1 MGANVDAAA
10 IVLADAVDVAL
21 GGNGGPFEFLRWKR
35 GNGETSN
42 WSRRRERREL
52 LLLSR
57 TQEEVRRKTLVVI
70 WTARRETLSQHVH
83 DETIRENDAV

>member
-1 MGANVDAAA
+1 MGEDVDAAA

-42 WSRRRERREL
+42 WSRRRERR
-52 LLLSR
+52 
-57 TQEEVRRKTLVVI
+57 
-70 WTARRETLSQHVH
+70 
-83 DETIRENDAV
+83 